1 MLKYRV
7 EEKDFDL
14 FKKWYWDK
22 FHKTYNGIYYPYCM
36 IDSDGVVYFDRDVSP
51 ISKLA
56 YIPFQKEKE
65 MTGLQR
71 LIDGQKIKHKT
82 WKNTTI
88 ELKNGTIYFKSC
100 VIGENLDEYDMSILS
115 TTDWIE
121 VKDIFLSEADKNK
134 VYKSPL
140 SDMYEYKYIAEWGV
154 WVRCH
159 LTTKHCQT
167 MSNVDLIPVLPRK

>member
-22 FHKTYNGIYYPYCM
+22 FHKTYDGIYYPYCM
-36 IDSDGVVYFDRDVSP
+36 IDNDGIVYFGRDVSP

-65 MTGLQR
+65 MTGLER
-71 LIDGQKIKHKT
+71 LIAGQKIRHAN
-82 WKNTTI
+82 WKYTSI
-88 ELKNGTIYFKSC
+88 FMKE
-100 VIGENLDEYDMSILS
+100 GEICFYKYPGINHDEDYSIDLLS
-115 TTDWIE
+115 ETNWIE
-121 VKDIFLSEADKNK
+121 VKDVFLSEADKNK

-159 LTTKHCQT
+159 LTTKNCQT
-167 MSNVDLIPVLPRK
+167 MSNIDLIPVFA